1 MSRPA
6 RPGRE
11 HDSLATTV
19 ASGPRGEAGEHVV
32 AIDGR
37 IGRYVVD
44 RPLGSGGMG
53 VVYLARDPELD
64 RQVAIKLLRPELR
77 ESRERLL
84 REGQAVA
91 RLVHPNVVTVFDVG
105 DHGADLFIAMEYVP
119 GETLGAWL
127 DRPRSW
133 RAILACFVEAGRG
146 LAAAHKAGVIHR
158 DFKPD
163 NVLRSDDGR
172 VVVSDFGLAFA
183 DDVAL
188 RTADEERRSDLAAT
202 RTAGMVGTPA
212 YMSPEQFRGHE
223 VDARADQFSFCVA
236 LWEALFGARPFE
248 TRVPKSPTA
257 IEELAQAVLT
267 GAIQP
272 PVRDPGVPRRVMRA
286 LRRGLAV
293 ERDARFPRME
303 ALLAELTPP
312 DRRVVFGGVAVGALA
327 LGTVGWVATRDGG
340 SSGVASVRDA
350 CTTRAASRLAEVWSP
365 AARGAYGAPAE
376 EAGWFETIAA
386 RWIDASREV
395 CAHPDRPER
404 ASCLDDVLVQ
414 LKAAATRSDRTF
426 LPAVIDPRA
435 CLEAAPPVARELRTQ
450 LGNIDP
456 SGAIGAS
463 GAIAFAGDDGMAAM
477 FDGTGAP
484 ERPELLAGVDRVYA
498 WSEDGATLVARS
510 GGQLVRIDTRTGEHT
525 RLAEQAAGIAAA
537 SADGRIVARAEG
549 GELRVT
555 VDGVEKLRAP
565 SRLTP
570 DDRQDIELSPD
581 GRRVA
586 LSRDTEDGAELFVG
600 DLTTGRGA
608 WTTLRVHGDAGN
620 VIAMA
625 WADARR
631 IVFGGSNARGDQEG
645 LWLVELDD
653 AGAVSGPPAS
663 LVAPRPNTVMD
674 VVTIRG
680 RSALVV
686 QVDVIIRLQRLRG
699 GTSAPLPGLLDVPLW
714 GADARRELL
723 MLGERGGARVV
734 TLQGASVA
742 RVVADGEPVLREG
755 KLWFAHGTGGHV
767 ELRGDG
773 TPPFVLPGKTTIGAE
788 LDRMHCASGGG
799 CVVSW
804 IDDRDVLRHALVG
817 PDGLGK
823 PFEVKLRERGLDP
836 SPDAKRALVHT
847 DTDLAEHDVASG
859 RLRVLHRVEPGC
871 AIDHAVYTPD
881 GRAAVFVSTC
891 AGRRTIW
898 HRSLDDGATPRVL
911 ERLAQDVDVTH
922 VEALGDTD
930 VVYRTVEYQSRL
942 VKLDGL
948 PVPPLASTGTR

>member
-1 MSRPA
+1 M
-6 RPGRE
+6 
-11 HDSLATTV
+11 ATTV
-19 ASGPRGEAGEHVV
+19 ASGSSPKRDAGEHVV

-44 RPLGSGGMG
+44 RPLGAGGMG
-53 VVYLARDPELD
+53 LVYLARDPELD

-105 DHGADLFIAMEYVP
+105 DHGPELFIAMEYVP

-127 DRPRSW
+127 DQPRPW

-188 RTADEERRSDLAAT
+188 RSSDEERRSDLAAT

-248 TRVPKSPTA
+248 TRVPTSPTA
-257 IEELAQAVLT
+257 VEELARAVLT

-272 PVRDPGVPRRVMRA
+272 PARDPGVPRRVMRA
-286 LRRGLAV
+286 LRRGLSV
-293 ERDARFPRME
+293 ERDARFSRME

-312 DRRVVFGGVAVGALA
+312 DRRVVFGGVALGAVALGAL
-327 LGTVGWVATRDGG
+327 GWVTTRDGG
-340 SSGVASVRDA
+340 ASGMAGVRDA
-350 CTTRAASRLAEVWSP
+350 CTARAASRLAEVWG
-365 AARGAYGAPAE
+365 AAPRQAYGAPAE
-376 EAGWFETIAA
+376 ELAWFDTLAA
-386 RWIDASREV
+386 RWIEASREV

-404 ASCLDDVLVQ
+404 ASCLDDVLAQ
-414 LKAAATRSDRTF
+414 LKSATARGERSF
-426 LPAVIDPRA
+426 FPAVIDPRA
-435 CLEAAPPVARELRTQ
+435 CLGATALVAHELRTQ

-456 SGAIGAS
+456 SGAIAADGS
-463 GAIAFAGDDGMAAM
+463 IAFAGDDGMAAM
-477 FDGTGAP
+477 FDATGAP

-498 WSEDGATLVARS
+498 WSEDGAALVARS
-510 GGQLVRIDTRTGEHT
+510 GGQLVRIDTRSGEHT
-525 RLAEQAAGIAAA
+525 RLAEDAATIAAA
-537 SADGRIVARAEG
+537 SADGRIVARVVG

-555 VDGVEKLRAP
+555 VDGSEKLRAP
-565 SRLTP
+565 SRLPP
-570 DDRQDIELSPD
+570 DDRQDVELSPD

-586 LSRDTEDGAELFVG
+586 LTRDTEDAAELFVG

-608 WTTLRVHGDAGN
+608 WTTLRVHGNAGN
-620 VIAMA
+620 VIALA

-631 IVFGGSNARGDQEG
+631 LVVGGSNARGDQEG
-645 LWLVELDD
+645 LWLLELDD
-653 AGAVSGPPAS
+653 AGAVTGPPVA
-663 LVAPRPNTVMD
+663 LVPPRPNTIMD
-674 VVTIRG
+674 VVAIRG
-680 RSALVV
+680 RSALIV
-686 QVDVIIRLQRLRG
+686 QVDVIVRLQRFRA

-734 TLQGASVA
+734 TLEGASVA
-742 RVVADGEPVLREG
+742 RQRAEGEPVLRDG
-755 KLWFAHGTGGHV
+755 KLWFAHATDGVV
-767 ELRGDG
+767 ELRGDAQ
-773 TPPFVLPGKTTIGAE
+773 PPVVVPGKTRLGGE
-788 LDRMHCASGGG
+788 LDRMHCGSGGG

-817 PDGLGK
+817 RDGLRP

-836 SPDAKRALVHT
+836 SPDATRALVHT
-847 DTDLAEHDVASG
+847 ETQLAEHDVASG
-859 RLRVLHRVEPGC
+859 RLRVLHQGETGC
-871 AIDHAVYTPD
+871 VIDHAVYTPD
-881 GRAAVFVSTC
+881 GRAAVFVTTC

-898 HRSLDDGATPRVL
+898 HRSIDGAAPPRVL
-911 ERLAQDVDVTH
+911 ERLIPDVDITH
-922 VEALGDTD
+922 LETLGDAD

-948 PVPPLASTGTR
+948 PLAP